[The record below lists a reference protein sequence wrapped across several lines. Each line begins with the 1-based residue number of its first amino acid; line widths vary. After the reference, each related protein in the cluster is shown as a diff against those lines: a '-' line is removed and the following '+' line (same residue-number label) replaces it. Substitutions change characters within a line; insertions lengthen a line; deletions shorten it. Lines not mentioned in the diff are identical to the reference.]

1 MKMGFSDNIIGVRYV
16 DIGDDNYDDLS
27 FYLWRRM
34 GNIVVLFIILILYCF
49 LMIILIMLYF

>member
-1 MKMGFSDNIIGVRYV
+1 MKMGFSDNIIGVSYV
-16 DIGDDNYDDLS
+16 DIGDDYYDDLS

>member
-1 MKMGFSDNIIGVRYV
+1 MKMGFSDNIIGVSYV

>member
-16 DIGDDNYDDLS
+16 DIGDDNYEDLS

-34 GNIVVLFIILILYCF
+34 GKIVVLFIILILYCF

>member
-1 MKMGFSDNIIGVRYV
+1 MKMGFSDNIIGVSYV
-16 DIGDDNYDDLS
+16 DIGDDYYDDLS
-27 FYLWRRM
+27 FNLWRRM

>member
-1 MKMGFSDNIIGVRYV
+1 MKMGFSDNIIRVSYV
-16 DIGDDNYDDLS
+16 DIGGDNYDDLS